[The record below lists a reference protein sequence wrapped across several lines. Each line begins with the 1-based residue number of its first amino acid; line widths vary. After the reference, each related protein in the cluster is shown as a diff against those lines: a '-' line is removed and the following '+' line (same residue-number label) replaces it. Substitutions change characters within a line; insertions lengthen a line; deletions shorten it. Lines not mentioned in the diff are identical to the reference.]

1 MKNKIYSIAF
11 ISLLLVVSCKK
22 YEQLPLEKWQSEE
35 VFDTTDVNGTLALQ
49 FLNNIYSQ
57 LPRQGAIRIGNGVLD
72 AATDDATSSAVN
84 STIEAL
90 QTGRWGISGN
100 ADDTWETSYRGI
112 RKCNVF
118 LSKIDPV
125 PVPEPAKTY
134 WKAEARFLRAMFYF
148 ELIKRY
154 SGVPLVGDRVL
165 TLTDDLYPAR
175 NTFDAC
181 VTYIVSEC
189 DLIKNLLRTD
199 PVVTADFG
207 RATKA
212 AALALKS
219 RVLLYA
225 ASPLNNPANDA
236 AKWQAAAD
244 AAKEVMNLNVFQL
257 HTPLNT
263 LFITRTSKEIIFSF
277 QRGKTDDLERALAP
291 IGYLSPNA
299 SNGYISPSQNL
310 VDAFPSANGRAIDEA
325 GNTTYNPAN
334 PYTNRDP
341 RLALTVFTNGSMW
354 LNRAV
359 ETFEGGK
366 DKPGGAATQTRTG
379 YYMRKFL
386 GNLNTSTAYSTQDHN
401 YTIFR
406 YAEILL
412 NYAEAINESGMGT
425 QQTEAFNQLKAIRL
439 RAGIPIGSTAGYQ
452 HGLKIATTQNE
463 LREAIRLERRI
474 EMAFEEQRYWDV
486 RRWKIAE
493 QVWTNKTVRGVTI
506 TKDPVTNMLSYQPKT
521 EVNIV
526 FAPKMYLY
534 PIPYDEIIANP
545 NLTQNPGW

>member
-1 MKNKIYSIAF
+1 MKNKLYSFVFA
-11 ISLLLVVSCKK
+11 SLLLAASCRK
-22 YEQLPLEKWQSEE
+22 YEQLPLEKWQSAE

-57 LPRQGAIRIGNGVLD
+57 LPRQGAIRIGNAVLD

-84 STIEAL
+84 STIEAM
-90 QTGRWGISGN
+90 QTGRWGIAGN
-100 ADDTWETSYRGI
+100 SDDAWESSYKNI

-118 LSKIDPV
+118 LSNIGPV

-154 SGVPLVGDRVL
+154 SGVPLIGDKVFS
-165 TLTDDLYPAR
+165 LTDDLYPAR

-189 DLIKNLLRTD
+189 DAIKDLLRTD
-199 PVVTADFG
+199 PVVAADFG
-207 RATKA
+207 RATKG

-225 ASPLNNPANDA
+225 ASPLNNTTNDA
-236 AKWQAAAD
+236 SKWQAAAD
-244 AAKEVMNLNVFQL
+244 AAKDVMNLNVFQL

-263 LFITRTSKEIIFSF
+263 LFITRTSNEIIFSF
-277 QRGKTDDLERALAP
+277 QRGKTDDLEKALAP
-291 IGYLSPNA
+291 VGYLAPTA
-299 SNGYISPSQNL
+299 SNGYVSPSQNL
-310 VDAFPSANGRAIDEA
+310 VDAFPSANGRAIDDP

-334 PYTNRDP
+334 PYANRDP

-354 LNRAV
+354 LKRAV

-366 DKPGGAATQTRTG
+366 DKPGGSVTQTRTG

-386 GNLNTSTAYSTQDHN
+386 GNFNTATAYSTQDHN

-412 NYAEAINESGMGT
+412 NYAEAINEAGVGT
-425 QQTEAFNQLKAIRL
+425 QQTEAFNQLKAIRQ
-439 RAGIPIGSTAGYQ
+439 RAGIAIGSTAGYQ
-452 HGLKIATTQNE
+452 YGLKTTMTQDE

-493 QVWTNKTVRGVTI
+493 QVWTNKAVRGVTI
-506 TKDPVTNMLSYQPKT
+506 TKDPVTNELTYQPSIV
-521 EVNIV
+521 VNMV

-534 PIPYDEIIANP
+534 PIPYHEIIANP